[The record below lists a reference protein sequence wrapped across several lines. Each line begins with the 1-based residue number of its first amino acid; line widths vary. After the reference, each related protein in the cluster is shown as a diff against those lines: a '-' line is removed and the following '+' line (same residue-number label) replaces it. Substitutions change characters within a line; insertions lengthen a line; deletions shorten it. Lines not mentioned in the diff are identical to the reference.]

1 MASPQCEDGYTKIA
15 NELLEALCRTRLSGC
30 ELRVML
36 AVLRLTYGYN
46 AKERR
51 VLRRQIAEITGM
63 RENNITRAVRSLT
76 SKHLITLK
84 KDGAKWVI
92 GPNKDYDQWIL
103 RKGIKTDTVSKLIP
117 YQNGYLKGIKTDTFR
132 VSNLIPQTQEKPTPD
147 KQSERAKEIYKEIYK
162 YTHSVCD
169 KVLDVFCN
177 TFNVSESYIQGLIK
191 QHGEKVLDYCDYI
204 LYLSNKERIRDAR
217 RFLAYAI
224 KNGLSPPDGY
234 IPYEQR
240 EKKKRERDEA
250 LKRLFERQDK
260 EREEIKRRVD
270 AARAYIERIKGT
282 DRYRELYER
291 AKGHKMARFL
301 SIERVMEQLVIEGG
315 IADGD

>member
-1 MASPQCEDGYTKIA
+1 M
-15 NELLEALCRTRLSGC
+15 
-30 ELRVML
+30 
-36 AVLRLTYGYN
+36 
-46 AKERR
+46 
-51 VLRRQIAEITGM
+51 
-63 RENNITRAVRSLT
+63 
-76 SKHLITLK
+76 
-84 KDGAKWVI
+84 
-92 GPNKDYDQWIL
+92 
-103 RKGIKTDTVSKLIP
+103 
-117 YQNGYLKGIKTDTFR
+117 
-132 VSNLIPQTQEKPTPD
+132 IPQTQEKPTPD
-147 KQSERAKEIYKEIYK
+147 KQSEGAKEIYKEIYK

-177 TFNVSESYIQGLIK
+177 TFNVSKSYIQGLIK

-270 AARAYIERIKGT
+270 AARAYIEKIKGT
-282 DRYRELYER
+282 DRYRELYEK

-301 SIERVMEQLVIEGG
+301 SIERVMQQLVIEGG

>member
-15 NELLEALCRTRLSGC
+15 NELLEALCKTRIPGEIRQVLD
-30 ELRVML
+30 
-36 AVLRLTYGYN
+36 AVIRLTYGWNLKKRPISYREFSN
-46 AKERR
+46 
-51 VLRRQIAEITGM
+51 ITGLQYGHIY
-63 RENNITRAVRSLT
+63 RAIKSLIEHNFIVRDKNGYFLQKNYELWVPYSKNGLSNI
-76 SKHLITLK
+76 
-84 KDGAKWVI
+84 G
-92 GPNKDYDQWIL
+92 
-103 RKGIKTDTVSKLIP
+103 VSKS
-117 YQNGYLKGIKTDTFR
+117 G
-132 VSNLIPQTQEKPTPD
+132 VSPTPKMEYFPTPILEYQTGQKTRTD
-147 KQSERAKEIYKEIYK
+147 GDFQGAKEIYKEIYK

-191 QHGEKVLDYCDYI
+191 QHGERVLDYCDYI

-282 DRYRELYER
+282 DKYRKLYEK

-301 SIERVMEQLVIEGG
+301 SIERVMQQLIIEGG
-315 IADGD
+315 TADGD